1 MVKKIVMAESS
12 DGTVRLVNIIFTIL
26 TTFMLNSHV
35 ACMIPDL
42 LLGLMDLMTE
52 QVLFFPTC
60 VYIK

>member
-1 MVKKIVMAESS
+1 MAESS

-42 LLGLMDLMTE
+42 LGLMDLMTE

-60 VYIK
+60 IYIK